1 MNYGIVIRVLG
12 ILLLIE
18 SVLMVPSLLISVY
31 SNGPDTRGFDR
42 DSSVLSHR
50 IFLTRF
56 KSDNKQIS
64 VRDGLSIVTLGW
76 LMISLIGAIPFI
88 ILI

>member
-31 SNGPDTRGFDR
+31 SNGPDTRGFLIGIAV
-42 DSSVLSHR
+42 SLV
-50 IFLTRF
+50 IGFFLTRF
-56 KSDNKQIS
+56 KSDNKQI
-64 VRDGLSIVTLGW
+64 RLDGLSIVTLGW
-76 LMISLIGAIPFI
+76 LMISLIGQFPLLF
-88 ILI
+88 